1 MYSCIP
7 VAVSQWYQGVCG
19 YIKMYPEYI
28 EYKKRIP
35 KCKNGVQKSNNT
47 IKGGYIMAD
56 KSENRIQSEI
66 MVELS
71 KRGHKVFRANAG
83 KVQDART
90 GTWIKLLPRGF
101 SDLFGFKSDGTAIF
115 IEVKTPVG
123 KLRPEQIKF
132 RDAVMEYPVI
142 YGVARS
148 TQEAIDIVENGSKY
162 LN

>member
-1 MYSCIP
+1 MI
-7 VAVSQWYQGVCG
+7 VF
-19 YIKMYPEYI
+19 E
-28 EYKKRIP
+28 
-35 KCKNGVQKSNNT
+35 NTSNTPNTIMSVKHVKNT

-71 KRGHKVFRANAG
+71 KRGHKVWRANAG

-148 TQEAIDIVENGSKY
+148 SEEAVDIVENGSKY

>member
-1 MYSCIP
+1 MI
-7 VAVSQWYQGVCG
+7 VF
-19 YIKMYPEYI
+19 E
-28 EYKKRIP
+28 
-35 KCKNGVQKSNNT
+35 NTSNTPNTIMSVKHVKNT

-115 IEVKTPVG
+115 IEVKKPIG
-123 KLRPEQIKF
+123 KLRQEQMKF

-148 TQEAIDIVENGSKY
+148 AEEAVDIVENNQKY
-162 LN
+162 LK

>member
-1 MYSCIP
+1 M
-7 VAVSQWYQGVCG
+7 
-19 YIKMYPEYI
+19 
-28 EYKKRIP
+28 
-35 KCKNGVQKSNNT
+35 T
-47 IKGGYIMAD
+47 D

-71 KRGHKVFRANAG
+71 KRGHKVWRANAG

-148 TQEAIDIVENGSKY
+148 AQEAVDIIENGSKY
-162 LN
+162 LK

>member
-1 MYSCIP
+1 M
-7 VAVSQWYQGVCG
+7 
-19 YIKMYPEYI
+19 
-28 EYKKRIP
+28 
-35 KCKNGVQKSNNT
+35 T
-47 IKGGYIMAD
+47 D

-71 KRGHKVFRANAG
+71 KRRHKVWRANAG
-83 KVQDART
+83 RVQDART

-148 TQEAIDIVENGSKY
+148 AQEAIDIVEKGAKY
-162 LN
+162 LK

>member
-1 MYSCIP
+1 M
-7 VAVSQWYQGVCG
+7 
-19 YIKMYPEYI
+19 
-28 EYKKRIP
+28 
-35 KCKNGVQKSNNT
+35 T
-47 IKGGYIMAD
+47 D

-132 RDAVMEYPVI
+132 RDAMLKHPVI

-148 TQEAIDIVENGSKY
+148 ATEAVDIIENGAKY

>member
-1 MYSCIP
+1 MI
-7 VAVSQWYQGVCG
+7 VF
-19 YIKMYPEYI
+19 E
-28 EYKKRIP
+28 
-35 KCKNGVQKSNNT
+35 NTSNTPNTIMSVKHVKNT

-115 IEVKTPVG
+115 IEVKKPIG
-123 KLRPEQIKF
+123 KLRPEQMKF

-148 TQEAIDIVENGSKY
+148 AEEAVDIVENNQKY
-162 LN
+162 LK

>member
-1 MYSCIP
+1 MI
-7 VAVSQWYQGVCG
+7 VF
-19 YIKMYPEYI
+19 EDT
-28 EYKKRIP
+28 
-35 KCKNGVQKSNNT
+35 SNTPNTIMTVKHVKNT
-47 IKGGYIMAD
+47 IKGGYIMTD

-71 KRGHKVFRANAG
+71 KRGHKVWRANAG

-148 TQEAIDIVENGSKY
+148 AEEAVDIVENGSKY

>member
-1 MYSCIP
+1 MI
-7 VAVSQWYQGVCG
+7 VF
-19 YIKMYPEYI
+19 E
-28 EYKKRIP
+28 
-35 KCKNGVQKSNNT
+35 NTSNTPNTIMSVKHVKNT
-47 IKGGYIMAD
+47 IKGGYIMTD

-148 TQEAIDIVENGSKY
+148 AQEAVDIIENGSKY
-162 LN
+162 LK

>member
-1 MYSCIP
+1 MI
-7 VAVSQWYQGVCG
+7 VF
-19 YIKMYPEYI
+19 E
-28 EYKKRIP
+28 
-35 KCKNGVQKSNNT
+35 NTSNTPNTIMTVKHVRNT
-47 IKGGYIMAD
+47 IKGGYIMTD

-148 TQEAIDIVENGSKY
+148 AEEAVDIIEKGGKY

>member
-1 MYSCIP
+1 MI
-7 VAVSQWYQGVCG
+7 VF
-19 YIKMYPEYI
+19 E
-28 EYKKRIP
+28 
-35 KCKNGVQKSNNT
+35 NTSNTPNTIMTVKHVKNT
-47 IKGGYIMAD
+47 IKGGYIMTD

-66 MVELS
+66 MIELS

-132 RDAVMEYPVI
+132 RDAVMEYPII

-148 TQEAIDIVENGSKY
+148 AEEAVDIIENGSKY
-162 LN
+162 LK

>member
-1 MYSCIP
+1 MI
-7 VAVSQWYQGVCG
+7 VF
-19 YIKMYPEYI
+19 E
-28 EYKKRIP
+28 
-35 KCKNGVQKSNNT
+35 NTSNTPNTIMTVKHVKNT
-47 IKGGYIMAD
+47 IKGGCIMTD

-66 MVELS
+66 MIELS

-148 TQEAIDIVENGSKY
+148 AQEAVDIIENGKKY

>member
-1 MYSCIP
+1 M
-7 VAVSQWYQGVCG
+7 
-19 YIKMYPEYI
+19 
-28 EYKKRIP
+28 
-35 KCKNGVQKSNNT
+35 
-47 IKGGYIMAD
+47 

-66 MVELS
+66 LIALS
-71 KRGHKVFRANAG
+71 QRGHRVWRSNAG
-83 KVQDART
+83 KLQDART

-148 TQEAIDIVENGSKY
+148 AQEAVDIVENGSKY